1 MLKSPSFKLVLVFFL
16 SLILLIPILMV
27 QSKIE
32 DRADSQRE
40 AQYAVSQHWT
50 GEQWLGN
57 AIIAIPYQS
66 ASVTQNGGRK
76 LYKQWKLLIPET
88 IDATGEIIA
97 ENRKKGIYEIPI
109 YRVNI
114 QQQGR
119 FKRTA
124 LQEALD
130 TLAADPQVE
139 HIGKPF
145 ITLGIADMRGLEK
158 QTLKINGKN
167 HLFQAG
173 SELPALPQGLHLPLP
188 ADINTA
194 NPESPDIQFRVELGL
209 KGMSN
214 FYFLP
219 MAKQSTLALDSNWP
233 HPKYSGAQLP
243 AKHDTTDSG
252 FSAHWKSNHY
262 ALNGVSQIEECLK
275 YSNCH
280 VLDNKNHFM
289 LGVDLI
295 NPVDIYLKTER
306 ALKYAF
312 LLIGLSFMVFFIV
325 EHIRALA
332 MHPIQYGFA
341 GLAIATF
348 YLLLLALSEHLGFAL
363 SYLIAVIACSIL
375 LYSYLHIV
383 LKNQR
388 LAGGFVGGLIVLWT
402 LLYIIIQAEDFALLM
417 GSLLVFGLLSILMVG
432 TRSID
437 WYALGGDKK
446 LLDRK
451 PSNKTINEQQ
461 APKNPEDNR

>member
-16 SLILLIPILMV
+16 SLVLLIPILMV

-32 DRADSQRE
+32 DRADSQRD

-50 GEQWLGN
+50 GEQWLGT
-57 AIIAIPYQS
+57 AMIAIPYQS
-66 ASVTQNGGRK
+66 VVFTQNGGRK
-76 LYKQWKLLIPET
+76 LYKQWKLLAPDTVSAKGKIT
-88 IDATGEIIA
+88 A

-114 QQQGR
+114 NQQGT

-139 HIGKPF
+139 HIGKA
-145 ITLGIADMRGLEK
+145 ILTLSVADMRGLEK
-158 QTLKINGKN
+158 QSLSINDQT
-167 HLFQAG
+167 HELQAG
-173 SELPALPQGLHLPLP
+173 SQLAALPQGLHFPLP
-188 ADINTA
+188 QALTTKNSDSYDIRF
-194 NPESPDIQFRVELGL
+194 SIDLDL
-209 KGMSN
+209 KGMNN

-219 MAKQSTLALDSNWP
+219 LAKQSSLQLDSNWP

-243 AKHDTTDSG
+243 ASHQTTDSG
-252 FSAHWKSNHY
+252 FSAHWKSNHF
-262 ALNGVSQIEECLK
+262 ALNGLNHIEACSK
-275 YSNCH
+275 QDNCYM
-280 VLDNKNHFM
+280 LDNKNRLM

-312 LLIGLSFMVFFIV
+312 LLIGLSFMVFFII

-348 YLLLLALSEHLGFAL
+348 YLLLLALSEHIGFAL
-363 SYLIAVIACSIL
+363 SYLVAVIACSAL
-375 LYSYLHIV
+375 LFSYLRIV

-388 LAGGFVGGLIVLWT
+388 LAGGFIGGLIVLWT

-417 GSLLVFGLLSILMVG
+417 GSILVFALLSILMVG

-437 WYALGGDKK
+437 WYALGGHRKTKDSFPINGDDKT
-446 LLDRK
+446 
-451 PSNKTINEQQ
+451 PQSIQ
-461 APKNPEDNR
+461 PES

>member
-16 SLILLIPILMV
+16 SLILLIPIIMV

-50 GEQWLGN
+50 GEQWLGT
-57 AIIAIPYQS
+57 AMIAIPYQS
-66 ASVTQNGGRK
+66 VTFTQNGGRK
-76 LYKQWKLLIPET
+76 LYKQWRLLAPET
-88 IDATGEIIA
+88 VDAKGQITA

-114 QQQGR
+114 TQSGT

-124 LQEALD
+124 LKEALD
-130 TLAADPQVE
+130 SLAADSQVE
-139 HIGKPF
+139 QIGKPF
-145 ITLGIADMRGLEK
+145 ITLSVADMRGLES
-158 QTLKINGKN
+158 QSVTLNGKGYD
-167 HLFQAG
+167 FQAG
-173 SELPALPQGLHLPLP
+173 SKLAALPQGLHYFLPENLSTETD
-188 ADINTA
+188 AQ
-194 NPESPDIQFRVELGL
+194 PDIAFRITLDL

-219 MAKQSTLALDSNWP
+219 LAKQSSLALDSNWP

-243 AKHDTTDSG
+243 ASHNTTDSG
-252 FSAHWKSNHY
+252 FSANWKSNHF
-262 ALNGVSQIEECLK
+262 ALNGLSHIE
-275 YSNCH
+275 NCSKH
-280 VLDNKNHFM
+280 DKCYILDNKNRLM

-312 LLIGLSFMVFFIV
+312 LLIGMSFMVFFIV
-325 EHIRALA
+325 EHVRALA

-348 YLLLLALSEHLGFAL
+348 YLLLLALSEHIGFAL
-363 SYLIAVIACSIL
+363 AYLLAIIACSVL
-375 LYSYLHIV
+375 LFSYLRIV
-383 LKNQR
+383 LQHHR
-388 LAGGFVGGLIVLWT
+388 LAGGFVGGMIVLWT

-417 GSLLVFGLLSILMVG
+417 GSLLVFGLLSILMVS

-437 WYALGGDKK
+437 WYALGGIKK
-446 LLDRK
+446 GNL
-451 PSNKTINEQQ
+451 PSAKGSEE
-461 APKNPEDNR
+461 PEKYSGE